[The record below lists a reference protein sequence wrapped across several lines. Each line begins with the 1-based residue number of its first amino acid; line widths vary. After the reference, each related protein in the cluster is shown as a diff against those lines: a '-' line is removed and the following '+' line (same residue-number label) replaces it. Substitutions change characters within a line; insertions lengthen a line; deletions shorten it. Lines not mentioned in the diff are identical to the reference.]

1 VPQPTVILDA
11 CVLLNLLASNE
22 AENIIRAVTQEYL
35 ICEVVAQEAMH
46 LRADSLDDDA
56 FEIIQVDNLVTT
68 GMLKICTLE
77 NQLEESLY
85 INYAG
90 LVGDGE
96 AMSIAIAEVRGYKI
110 ATDDRKARRLA
121 LEAFADVRRLLFTSD
136 LVRQWADEESIA
148 NERLKTALLDI
159 RKRASFFPPK
169 RDPNFHWWMDILN
182 S

>member
-1 VPQPTVILDA
+1 MPQPTVILDA

-22 AENIIRAVTQEYL
+22 VENIIRVAAQEYL
-35 ICEVVAQEAMH
+35 ICEAVAKEAMC
-46 LRADSLDDDA
+46 LRADSPDEDT
-56 FEIIQVDNLVTT
+56 FETIQVDDLITA
-68 GMLKICTLE
+68 GILKICTLE

-85 INYAG
+85 VNYAG

-96 AMSIAIAEVRGYKI
+96 AMSIAIAEVRGYTI
-110 ATDDRKARRLA
+110 ATDDRKARRVA

-136 LVRQWADEESIA
+136 LIHQWADEEFIA
-148 NERLKTALLDI
+148 TERLKAALLDI

-169 RDPNFHWWMDILN
+169 SDPNFHWWMDILN